1 LYTYLGFDNVQKDQL
16 VLVCKNFN
24 ETGQIK
30 QLWREKLRS
39 DTSIA
44 QFFRHLSEHHW
55 PITIATTGVGRDPAG
70 VLRQHVERGGLL
82 IRYHHWEL
90 APRHPNLP
98 QTFHRAE
105 LLALQAIHD
114 EQFPLMVRVLSD
126 QLAGLQASIWNL
138 SHQASGIAER
148 LSYLEGNQLGFDEI
162 PF

>member
-1 LYTYLGFDNVQKDQL
+1 MFTYLGFDNVQKDRL
-16 VLVCKNFN
+16 VLVCKTFN

-30 QLWREKLRS
+30 QLWRQKLRS

-44 QFFRHLSEHHW
+44 QFFKHLAENHW

-70 VLRQHVERGGLL
+70 VLSQHVQRGGLL
-82 IRYHHWEL
+82 IRYHPWEL
-90 APRHPNLP
+90 TLRHPNLP
-98 QTFHRAE
+98 PTFQRAE

-114 EQFPLMVRVLSD
+114 EQFPLMIRVLSD
-126 QLAGLQASIWNL
+126 QLASLQTSIWNL
-138 SHQASGIAER
+138 SHKATGIAQR